1 MAPSKRFNGGI
12 FGNTVGSD
20 TTSNNTS
27 GVFSISQ
34 QYYMKQEGGWE
45 PPAAGDPDGPAQYA
59 AEVAARVDNPS
70 SGYYYMQHP
79 NARTGATGV
88 YVNYCL
94 FGDTNKHHG
103 QAWNLAMHIR
113 NDQSNWKT
121 YTGGPSTGGSNS
133 SAYTWDKW
141 IVNSPNN
148 FSTNQFGVGG
158 SNLDKYDYAQSCIGY
173 GYFIP
178 FTKLMIMTYSSST
191 TSFANPGATA
201 YYSRSSSA
209 GTLRDLVNGT
219 TATVWSSGGRQG
231 LYTDGNLSG
240 PTWNSQRDD
249 QKFTGNPWTQSG
261 NTTGNSSFTH
271 HALDSFNI
279 VFNTNSNSNS
289 YRSDA
294 DNNWCR
300 ITTTMSE
307 NSLNGNGYGHTMQH
321 GLGLYHDHSGYS
333 GTKMY
338 SLGQDAYCDNNNSH
352 TADNDHW
359 YGGGSN
365 AFCNGG
371 ASMNTSHEGFSIWV
385 A

>member
-20 TTSNNTS
+20 TTANDIS
-27 GVFSISQ
+27 GCFSMSQ

-45 PPAAGDPDGPAQYA
+45 PPPPGSASGPAQYA
-59 AEVAARVDNPS
+59 AEVAARVDSPS
-70 SGYYYMQHP
+70 SGNYYMQHP
-79 NARTGATGV
+79 NARTGATGT
-88 YVNYCL
+88 YLNYCL

-113 NDQSNWKT
+113 NDQNNWKT
-121 YTGGPSTGGSNS
+121 YSGGPSSGNNS
-133 SAYTWDKW
+133 SAYSWDKW
-141 IVNSPNN
+141 LITTPQS
-148 FSTNQFGVGG
+148 FSANQFAVAGVQI
-158 SNLDKYDYAQSCIGY
+158 DKYDYAQSCIGY

-201 YYSRSSSA
+201 YYSRSSSS
-209 GTLRDLVNGT
+209 GTLRDLVAGT
-219 TATVWSSGGRQG
+219 VDTVWSSGGRQG
-231 LYTDGNLSG
+231 LYTDGNLVG
-240 PTWNSQRDD
+240 PSWNSQRDD

-279 VFNTNSNSNS
+279 VFNTGSTTST
-289 YRSDA
+289 YRTDA
-294 DNNWCR
+294 DSNYCR
-300 ITTTMSE
+300 ITTTMSDNNLSG
-307 NSLNGNGYGHTMQH
+307 NSYGHTMQH
-321 GLGLYHDHSGYS
+321 GIGLYHDHSSYV

-359 YGGGSN
+359 YGGSTN

-371 ASMNTSHEGFSIWV
+371 QNMNTSYEGFSIWV